1 MSTLIQSACWKITG
15 ITATQKL
22 VLISLADQANDDGVC
37 WPSVKLMTVRTC
49 LSERAVQAAVASLI
63 NLGLLERH
71 ERPGRS
77 SYFTVTPA
85 GYAPPQDVH
94 PAPYAPLPRTICTPP
109 PQEVHPTPAGGAPIT
124 INEPQVEPQG
134 SLQLAPPAPQGGAPG
149 PKDPSCATYATWK
162 AYADA
167 YMARYGVWPIWNGSV
182 AGKVSQIVKRLGAA
196 EAPQVAAFYLTVNDA
211 IIVRQQHAIGPLLA
225 GCESMRTQWAT
236 GRAMTGAKAR
246 QQERTSSNLDAAQE
260 AIRIIKERGEAR
272 NA

>member
-1 MSTLIQSACWKITG
+1 MSTFIQSACWKITG
-15 ITATQKL
+15 ITPTQKI

-37 WPSVKLMTVRTC
+37 WPSMRLMTARTC

-94 PAPYAPLPRTICTPP
+94 PAA
-109 PQEVHPTPAGGAPIT
+109 GAPIT
-124 INEPQVEPQG
+124 FNEPPEEPQG
-134 SLQLAPPAPQGGAPG
+134 SLQLAPTAPQGGAPG
-149 PKDPSCATYATWK
+149 PKDPSCSTHATWT

-182 AGKVSQIVKRLGAA
+182 AGKVAQIVKRLGAL

-211 IIVRQQHAIGPLLA
+211 FIVRQQHAIGPLLA

-236 GRAMTGAKAR
+236 GQAMTGAKAR

-260 AIRIIKERGEAR
+260 AIRIIKNRGIGNAR
-272 NA
+272 